1 MNTRTILPAVKT
13 TSNRKP
19 FLVALSI
26 ALLLVAGSILLMS
39 SDDMI
44 GHEIFIEVKGEAA
57 RAEE

>member
-44 GHEIFIEVKGEAA
+44 GPDRTAKATVSDPG
-57 RAEE
+57 